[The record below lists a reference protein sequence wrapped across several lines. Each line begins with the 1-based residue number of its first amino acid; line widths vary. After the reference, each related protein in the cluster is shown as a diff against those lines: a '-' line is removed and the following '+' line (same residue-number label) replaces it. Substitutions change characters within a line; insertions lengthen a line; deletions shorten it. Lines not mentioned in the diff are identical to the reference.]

1 MESSIKSPSDLN
13 YYEQIWQKAKVDNSS
28 LIASSSIKES
38 YKVAHSIVV
47 LALQKNRNLIT
58 SAFRL
63 NTGDVFP
70 VYFILYKTDESRNKS
85 KFGITLSSE
94 FFRRKIQDPIVL
106 FVERIEM
113 SEFIPNYIVEKIL

>member
-1 MESSIKSPSDLN
+1 MNFSNTQSGKN

-28 LIASSSIKES
+28 LIASSPIKES

-47 LALQKNRNLIT
+47 QALQKNRNLIT

-70 VYFILYKTDESRNKS
+70 VYFILYNTDESRTKS

-94 FFRRKIQDPIVL
+94 FFKRKIQEPIVL

-113 SEFIPNYIVEKIL
+113 SELIFDSIVEKLI